1 MPAALFL
8 LAALLAKAT
17 EAASPVLIIPGT
29 GGNRL
34 EAKLSGREN
43 TPHFYCSK
51 NADWYD
57 LWLDVKQL
65 LPGAVD
71 CWCDNI
77 KLNYDSASGTFSNQ
91 QGVETRVPCYGDV
104 CGIEYL
110 DMSLKV
116 GDSAYFH
123 AMIEAFAGKGYVR
136 GETIVSAPY
145 DFRYSAVS
153 NKDNY
158 VNATMALAEKLYED
172 TGEKVLWISH
182 SMGGLWSH
190 YILSNADQAW
200 KDKYIEAWVPIAP
213 AYGGTA
219 QELRLFASGDSEG
232 IPGVSS
238 DTVKEEQR
246 SYESNFWL
254 LPNLELWDD
263 DEVIVTKGDKTWT
276 AHELPQFFEDISYAD
291 GAQIYKTLPYDLK
304 DPNVRTY
311 VKYGTGQDTPE
322 SYVYGKDWDTI
333 DKTVNGDGD
342 GTVNLRSLEAGLTKG
357 WENTE
362 HEQFKGE
369 DHQSVLKNDS
379 LLAQLLDLAGA
390 A

>member
-1 MPAALFL
+1 MVNAASG
-8 LAALLAKAT
+8 
-17 EAASPVLIIPGT
+17 ASPVLIIPGT

-34 EAKLSGREN
+34 EAKLSSREN
-43 TPHFYCSK
+43 TAHFYCSK

-65 LPGAVD
+65 VPGAID
-71 CWCDNI
+71 CWCENI
-77 KLNYDSASGTFSNQ
+77 QLNYDSSTSTFSNQ

-110 DMSLKV
+110 DMSVKA

-123 AMIEAFAGKGYVR
+123 AMIEAFADKGYVR

-158 VNATMALAEKLYED
+158 VNATMALAEQLYEQ

-219 QELRLFASGDSEG
+219 QEMRLFASGDSEG
-232 IPGVSS
+232 IPLVSGK
-238 DTVKEEQR
+238 TVRNEQR

-254 LPNLELWDD
+254 LPNLELWDS
-263 DEVIVTKGDKTWT
+263 DETIITKGDQTWT
-276 AHELPQFFEDISYAD
+276 AHDLPQFFEDISYAD

-304 DPNVRTY
+304 DPNIKTY
-311 VKYGTGQDTPE
+311 VKYGAGKDTPT

-342 GTVNLRSLEAGLTKG
+342 GTVNIRSLEAGIAKG
-357 WENTE
+357 WKNTE
-362 HEQFKGE
+362 HEKFDGE

-379 LLAQLLDLAGA
+379 LLKELLELAGV
-390 A
+390 